1 MPPPKLLVADDSVTI
16 RRVIELTFADEGV
29 EVIAVSDGRQA
40 IERIE
45 RERPDVVLAD
55 VSMPERTGYEVAWFV
70 KNNPHLAHVPVLLLS
85 GAFEPVDDA
94 RAEEAGCRGVL
105 AKPFEPQVVIRRVRD
120 LLGTPAAKTVPAL
133 PEVRA
138 TPTQERADG
147 TYATHADIESQ
158 DAAFDHPWEFPE
170 QGDTES
176 LDEYF
181 ERLDSHYGNAH
192 PVLTPS
198 AHPAES
204 TQTHTASVSAV
215 EPPSVP
221 REALAQTQPV
231 ALADAFQSM
240 LAAEEGNG
248 EFAAEPIAAF
258 ESGAGAAQS
267 AALGGQPASPFDD
280 LVERASRR
288 IIDELSS
295 AETRQ
300 LIDAI
305 VRQIAERVFREE
317 LERRGDPPH
326 PQI

>member
-120 LLGTPAAKTVPAL
+120 LLGTLAAETVPAL
-133 PEVRA
+133 PEVHAAA
-138 TPTQERADG
+138 TPEWADG
-147 TYATHADIESQ
+147 THATHADIESQ
-158 DAAFDHPWEFPE
+158 DAAPDHASEFPE
-170 QGDTES
+170 QADTES

-192 PVLTPS
+192 PALTPS
-198 AHPAES
+198 DHPGES
-204 TQTHTASVSAV
+204 TGTHPASVSAM

-221 REALAQTQPV
+221 RQAMAQTHPV
-231 ALADAFQSM
+231 SLADAFQSL

-248 EFAAEPIAAF
+248 EFPGEAIAAP
-258 ESGAGAAQS
+258 ESDAGAAQS
-267 AALGGQPASPFDD
+267 AAVGGQPASPFDD
-280 LVERASRR
+280 LVERATRR
-288 IIDELSS
+288 IVEELSS

-300 LIDAI
+300 LIDGI

-317 LERRGDPPH
+317 LERRGDSPH
-326 PQI
+326 PQV